1 MRRSEY
7 GPGFLAG
14 FLIGALIMT
23 AAAIYFRDQGRDECD
38 QKLPRDEKC
47 VQIWVPEKDA
57 AQAAAK
63 GEHGHG

>member
-1 MRRSEY
+1 MSHDAAT
-7 GPGFLAG
+7 GFILG
-14 FLIGALIMT
+14 LLISTGM
-23 AAAIYFRDQGRDECD
+23 AIAIRDQGRDACD

-63 GEHGHG
+63 GE